1 MTADAYPE
9 DPRSLWQADGSGAG
23 RPSTEELRAR
33 VQQLARI
40 TRRRNYGALIVCA
53 IVLAVCVWWFLWID
67 DPIAR
72 IGSILTAAGIAT
84 IVFQVRANQRSEQA
98 AARRASRMGET
109 ASVEFYRADLER
121 QRDFHRGPWLWTRLL
136 LLVPG
141 PQMFFVG
148 FARAHPEVAATIR
161 LEAIAAAML
170 LVAAVPVNLW
180 LANGYQRQIDQLN
193 RFLKERP

>member
-1 MTADAYPE
+1 MTADAYPD

-23 RPSTEELRAR
+23 RLPAAELRTR
-33 VQQLARI
+33 IERLARI

-67 DPIAR
+67 NPIAR
-72 IGSILTAAGIAT
+72 IGSILTAIGIAT
-84 IVFQVRANQRSEQA
+84 IVFQVRANQLGEQME
-98 AARRASRMGET
+98 ARRASRMGET
-109 ASVEFYRADLER
+109 ASVDFHRAELER
-121 QRDFHRGPWLWTRLL
+121 QRDFHWGPWLWTRLL

-141 PQMFFVG
+141 PQMFFIG

-161 LEAIAAAML
+161 LEAIAAAVF